1 MLRNI
6 WQTISGI
13 ACCAILHPF
22 LCGSSL
28 GQADPLGIV
37 FPNTWVGNIDK
48 IEFNEPSG
56 IVFHRAR
63 GTLFVVGDGG
73 DICEIETDGTLI
85 QQKHIRRADFKGITY
100 DPSTG
105 LLYVAIEGEEKIV
118 EFDPEGLA
126 EIRAFAIQRTFEGE
140 MRLKPGGSGIEAI
153 TFVPDSGHPHG
164 GTFYVANQSFDLAEG
179 NDISAVFEVDV
190 PLRGESAEDTVAT
203 ITRYFIPGVIDLSGL
218 HYDDSSDELF

>member
-85 QQKHIRRADFKGITY
+85 QQKHIRRADFEGITY

-118 EFDPEGLA
+118 EFEPEGLA

-164 GTFYVANQSFDLAEG
+164 GTFMWRTKVSISPREMIFQRFSRWMSHCGASLQKTRSPRSRGTSFR
-179 NDISAVFEVDV
+179 V
-190 PLRGESAEDTVAT
+190 
-203 ITRYFIPGVIDLSGL
+203 
-218 HYDDSSDELF
+218 